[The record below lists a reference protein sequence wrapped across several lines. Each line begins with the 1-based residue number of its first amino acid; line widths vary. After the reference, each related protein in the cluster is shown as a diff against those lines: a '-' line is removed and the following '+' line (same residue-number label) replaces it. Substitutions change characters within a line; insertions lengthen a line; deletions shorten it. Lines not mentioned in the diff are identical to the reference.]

1 MANKMA
7 VIVIEDWMIQEKNLS
22 GLDLLAFALV
32 HGCTQKGEGC
42 WYGGYD
48 RLAERIGGKQ
58 RGTIMAVNRLEEIG
72 AVERF
77 DAVIDGK
84 PKRAIRSLWNSAQNA
99 DAQNADA
106 KNADAQNAE
115 QTLQK
120 MQSSSAKNAEPSNRK
135 DNNIGKKYSTEVE
148 ELYAMYPTKCPMRNT
163 ETARRPFCKDI
174 IERLLKV
181 RSFEDL
187 KANMKR
193 YLDENYGKNYL
204 QNFATFLHQFPDY
217 GEADSQL
224 FSSPQ
229 VAPAPS
235 SKEADMQRAT
245 LPTQEEIKD
254 KYRKFFMPS
263 YPPNEGES
271 NEAYNERIK
280 PFWDRF
286 FANWIEDRI
295 RAVNNKY

>member
-1 MANKMA
+1 MA

-58 RGTIMAVNRLEEIG
+58 RGTIMSVNRLEEIG

-99 DAQNADA
+99 DAKNADA
-106 KNADAQNAE
+106 KNADAKNAE

-217 GEADSQL
+217 GEADSEL

-235 SKEADMQRAT
+235 SKEADLYNAMHPTKEKVKEYFNRYF
-245 LPTQEEIKD
+245 LPQHP
-254 KYRKFFMPS
+254 MNP
-263 YPPNEGES
+263 GES
-271 NEAYNERIK
+271 KDEYKARTK
-280 PFWDRF
+280 PFWD
-286 FANWIEDRI
+286 ADYKSWIQRRVDQ
-295 RAVNNKY
+295 VNNRY

>member
-1 MANKMA
+1 MA

-58 RGTIMAVNRLEEIG
+58 RGTIMSVNRLEEIG

-106 KNADAQNAE
+106 KNADAKNAE

-120 MQSSSAKNAEPSNRK
+120 MQSSSAKNAEPSNS
-135 DNNIGKKYSTEVE
+135 NNIQSKKKVFIKPTIEEIAAYCRENGYQVDAERFFNYYESKGWVVGKS
-148 ELYAMYPTKCPMRNT
+148 PM
-163 ETARRPFCKDI
+163 KDW
-174 IERLLKV
+174 KAAV
-181 RSFEDL
+181 RTWASNQ
-187 KANMKR
+187 KS
-193 YLDENYGKNYL
+193 
-204 QNFATFLHQFPDY
+204 
-217 GEADSQL
+217 SQPS
-224 FSSPQ
+224 SSPQ

-235 SKEADMQRAT
+235 SKDADMYKAQH
-245 LPTQEEIKD
+245 PTQEEINK
-254 KYRKFFMPS
+254 KYRDFFLPF
-263 YPPNEGES
+263 YPPNDGES
-271 NEAYNERIK
+271 KEAYNERIK
-280 PFWDRF
+280 PFWDSF
-286 FANWIEDRI
+286 FRNWINDRVQ
-295 RAVNNKY
+295 AVNNKY

>member
-1 MANKMA
+1 MA

-58 RGTIMAVNRLEEIG
+58 RGTIMSINRLEEIG

-106 KNADAQNAE
+106 KNVDAQNAE

-120 MQSSSAKNAEPSNRK
+120 MQSFSAQNAEPSNS
-135 DNNIGKKYSTEVE
+135 NNIQTKKKVFIKPTILEIE
-148 ELYAMYPTKCPMRNT
+148 E
-163 ETARRPFCKDI
+163 FCKGHGYQVDA
-174 IERLLKV
+174 ERFFNYYESKGWVVGKSPMKDWRYAV
-181 RSFEDL
+181 RTWVSNQKSSQPSF
-187 KANMKR
+187 
-193 YLDENYGKNYL
+193 
-204 QNFATFLHQFPDY
+204 
-217 GEADSQL
+217 
-224 FSSPQ
+224 SPQ
-229 VAPAPS
+229 VAPTPS
-235 SKEADMQRAT
+235 SKEEAMKWAT
-245 LPTQEEIKD
+245 NPTKEDIQLRYSKSFLPSHPIL
-254 KYRKFFMPS
+254 
-263 YPPNEGES
+263 EGETTDQ
-271 NEAYNERIK
+271 YRERIR
-280 PFWDRF
+280 PMWEQFYRE
-286 FANWIEDRI
+286 WIARRVEQ
-295 RAVNNKY
+295 VNNKY